1 MADICPMDIRLALLL
16 SWLLLSASIIKA
28 QQFSFSSGSDI
39 KSSSL
44 QAHVVV
50 GQLFGSY
57 KLNKPSFQE
66 GVFSVL
72 MNSTDLDEKSS
83 LDKLIRIYPN
93 PATNLL
99 KIESE
104 IYPWLVSSAS
114 IYSLQGILLYT
125 YLIADPQTQI
135 SISQLPTGTFL
146 LRLFIPGREEFLH
159 KLIKIN

>member
-1 MADICPMDIRLALLL
+1 MADICPMDIRLALSLY
-16 SWLLLSASIIKA
+16 WLLLSASVIKA
-28 QQFSFSSGSDI
+28 QQFSFSSGSEI
-39 KSSSL
+39 KSITL

-50 GQLFGSY
+50 GHLFGSY
-57 KLNKPSFQE
+57 QLNKPSFQE
-66 GVFSVL
+66 GIFSVL
-72 MNSTDLDEKSS
+72 MNSTDLDEKNS
-83 LDKLIRIYPN
+83 LEKLIRIYPN

-135 SISQLPTGTFL
+135 SISQLHTRTFL
-146 LRLFIPGREEFLH
+146 LRLSIPGRDAFLH

>member
-1 MADICPMDIRLALLL
+1 MDIRLALFI
-16 SWLLLSASIIKA
+16 SWLLLSTSMLKA

-39 KSSSL
+39 KSSTL
-44 QAHVVV
+44 QAHVVI
-50 GQLFGSY
+50 GHLFGSY
-57 KLNKPSFQE
+57 QLNKPSFQE
-66 GVFSVL
+66 GIFSVL
-72 MNSTDLDEKSS
+72 MNSTDLDEKNS

-114 IYSLQGILLYT
+114 IYSLQGILLNT

-135 SISQLPTGTFL
+135 SISQLPTGTFIM
-146 LRLFIPGREEFLH
+146 RLSIPGREEFFH